1 MLQEQLAALKNR
13 EIPLEELVVT
23 QTLSRELEEYSVLSP
38 AAVAAQQL
46 QAHGKNMKRGQAI
59 RIIYTGPGP
68 GVHAWDLPK
77 ALDPRNVDI
86 IKYRELLLRA
96 VLEVLQPLG
105 VTEAILKDWLF
116 SRAGYLAPPGL
127 LYYADP
133 IKLALPLLGNG

>member
-1 MLQEQLAALKNR
+1 
-13 EIPLEELVVT
+13 
-23 QTLSRELEEYSVLSP
+23 
-38 AAVAAQQL
+38 
-46 QAHGKNMKRGQAI
+46 MKRGQAI

-127 LYYADP
+127 LGSSDA
-133 IKLALPLLGNG
+133 ISLALPLLAGVQHLRLDPY